1 VSLDWLNPA
10 ALAGLA
16 VIAGPVLVHLL
27 RRQRAPR
34 VTFPTLRFLVP
45 TRAPAAKLRRPSDL
59 PLLCL
64 RVTIVAAAAIAA
76 TQPVFVTTGRRAAW
90 EQRVA
95 RVLVIDD
102 TGSSSAGVSRARDAV
117 AAEHGGSTQVS
128 EIHTT
133 NLADGLRQAA
143 AMLRPADA
151 GRAEIVVI
159 SDSQLGS
166 LTAADVGA
174 LPAEIGLRFITV
186 GAPGSGATFQGWRSF
201 HAGSGPAVEQQITLD
216 GSRTRIR
223 MIASRPS
230 SREVTLLAPG
240 EQAEDVAVLK
250 RVVAAAGAPETPLDR
265 GLTMIFPGAVLPA
278 VEPPRVRWMVNA
290 LAIASADDRLR
301 AVASAHRAEPDRS
314 PGTPWVPVA
323 RNGSGQPLVL
333 VAAANQDLVAYVSA
347 APSELVAA
355 AALRSLLFAI
365 VPPPDWREREVERL
379 GASQLAGWT
388 RGAKPSAA
396 RWTPR
401 PPGDARWLWGLALL
415 LLLIEGFTRR
425 ASLSAREEQAHAA

>member
-1 VSLDWLNPA
+1 VSLDWLRPA

-45 TRAPAAKLRRPSDL
+45 TRAAAATLRRPSDL
-59 PLLCL
+59 LLLCL

-76 TQPVFVTTGRRAAW
+76 AQPVFVTTWRHAAW
-90 EQRVA
+90 ERRVA
-95 RVLVIDD
+95 RVLVIDE
-102 TGSSSAGVSRARDAV
+102 TQSIGAAVPRVRDVV
-117 AAEHGGSTQVS
+117 AAERGGSTQVS

-133 NLADGLRQAA
+133 SLAEGLKQAA
-143 AMLRPADA
+143 AMLRRADA

-174 LPAEIGLRFITV
+174 LPPEIGLRFVTL
-186 GAPGSGATFQGWRSF
+186 GAPRRGATFRGWRSF
-201 HAGSGPAVEQQITLD
+201 HAGSAPAFEQQITLD
-216 GSRTRIR
+216 GSRTRI
-223 MIASRPS
+223 MLIASKPS
-230 SREVTLLAPG
+230 AREVTFLAPR
-240 EQAEDVAVLK
+240 ERAEDVAVLK
-250 RVVAAAGAPETPLDR
+250 RVVAAAGAPEMPVDR

-278 VEPPRVRWMVNA
+278 VEPLRVLWMVNA
-290 LAIASADDRLR
+290 LAIASADARLL
-301 AVASAHRAEPDRS
+301 AVASAHRGAPARS
-314 PGTPWVPVA
+314 PGTPWVPLA

-333 VAAANQDLVAYVSA
+333 VAAANQNLVAYVSA

-365 VPPPDWREREVERL
+365 VPPPNWREREVERL
-379 GASQLAGWT
+379 SASQLAGWT
-388 RGAKPSAA
+388 RAAKPSAA
-396 RWTPR
+396 RWTPQ

-415 LLLIEGFTRR
+415 LLLVEGFTRR
-425 ASLSAREEQAHAA
+425 ASSSAREEHAHAA